1 MKSKN
6 NKNILKTLGIVLAAV
21 VFSFLVL
28 YLTNSNIVEGM
39 KTKNIREGKKNG
51 VSDKVSNL
59 QDSLNKVLEENPKKI
74 EESTN

>member
-6 NKNILKTLGIVLAAV
+6 NKNILKTLGIVLVVV

-39 KTKNIREGKKNG
+39 KTNKTKEGKQ
-51 VSDKVSNL
+51 VTDL
-59 QDSLNKVLEENPKKI
+59 QKELNEVLNETSQGEP
-74 EESTN
+74 

>member
-6 NKNILKTLGIVLAAV
+6 NKNILKTLGIVLAVV

-39 KTKNIREGKKNG
+39 KTRKIGEVQKGKKTTQ
-51 VSDKVSNL
+51 VSEL
-59 QDSLNKVLEENPKKI
+59 QDRIDEVLNKK
-74 EESTN
+74 SD

>member
-6 NKNILKTLGIVLAAV
+6 NKNILKTLGIVLAVV

-39 KTKNIREGKKNG
+39 KIREGKKNG
-51 VSDKVSNL
+51 ESDKVSEL
-59 QDSLNKVLEENPKKI
+59 KDSLNKVLNENSEEN
-74 EESTN
+74 EEPTN

>member
-6 NKNILKTLGIVLAAV
+6 NKNILKTLGIVLALV

-39 KTKNIREGKKNG
+39 TKRNIGEGEKGKKTTQ
-51 VSDKVSNL
+51 VSEI
-59 QDSLNKVLEENPKKI
+59 QDRLDEVLDEK
-74 EESTN
+74 